1 MNSEL
6 LKVPSLISHF
16 KIEEVSFSA
25 NKLIMKMP
33 VTDIVRQPFGFL
45 HGGATVALCETAASY
60 GSALL
65 IAEDEIP
72 LGLEINANHISS
84 VRSGE
89 VFAHADIIHQG
100 KSIHVW
106 EIKVYDDAERLISTS
121 RCTIA
126 IKKMR

>member
-1 MNSEL
+1 
-6 LKVPSLISHF
+6 
-16 KIEEVSFSA
+16 
-25 NKLIMKMP
+25 MKMP